1 MRKDDHSGSDLL
13 LQLVE
18 FLITLLD
25 LFVQSLV
32 FDLQLLEV
40 DQVQAIRQLLLLL
53 VHLLKVIVA
62 IPQRNVLQAVL
73 MHLLV
78 FDLLMLLPV
87 IDHFIR

>member
-18 FLITLLD
+18 FLITFLD

-53 VHLLKVIVA
+53 VHLLKVIIA

-73 MHLLV
+73 VHLLV

>member
-1 MRKDDHSGSDLL
+1 
-13 LQLVE
+13 
-18 FLITLLD
+18 
-25 LFVQSLV
+25 
-32 FDLQLLEV
+32 LLEV

-73 MHLLV
+73 VHLLV

>member
-13 LQLVE
+13 FQLVE
-18 FLITLLD
+18 FLITFLD

-73 MHLLV
+73 VHLLV

>member
-1 MRKDDHSGSDLL
+1 MRKDDHSSSDLL

>member
-1 MRKDDHSGSDLL
+1 
-13 LQLVE
+13 
-18 FLITLLD
+18 
-25 LFVQSLV
+25 
-32 FDLQLLEV
+32 LLEV

-53 VHLLKVIVA
+53 VHLLKVIIA

-73 MHLLV
+73 VHLLV

>member
-1 MRKDDHSGSDLL
+1 M
-13 LQLVE
+13 E
-18 FLITLLD
+18 FLITFLD

-73 MHLLV
+73 VHLLV

>member
-18 FLITLLD
+18 FLITFLD

-73 MHLLV
+73 VHLLV

>member
-18 FLITLLD
+18 FLITFLD

-73 MHLLV
+73 VHLLV
-78 FDLLMLLPV
+78 FDLLMLLPI